1 VCARVGEKEREK
13 EREERGKFNTI
24 HVMYAQGKDGQ
35 VAFVIYGPKGFEES
49 GGFPYRLVFDT
60 QDAAAIT
67 SIVGGLATKNRTEA
81 LVYGQE
87 IEYGPV
93 APANVGELSS
103 PACQL
108 RTQFKLEDKIIDTI
122 YGQKFEGLPKVSTDP
137 GAATSERLGISKMDK
152 SFYRN
157 VQNTLVLPPL
167 LLISPKNLPFCPQK
181 CSVTLHKVY
190 RVRVVDSQILWNNT
204 P

>member
-1 VCARVGEKEREK
+1 MCARVGEKESEK
-13 EREERGKFNTI
+13 EREERGKFNRI

-108 RTQFKLEDKIIDTI
+108 RTQFKLEDQIVDTI

-167 LLISPKNLPFCPQK
+167 LISSNFLPFRPQK

-190 RVRVVDSQILWNNT
+190 RVRVVDSQTLWNNT

>member
-1 VCARVGEKEREK
+1 MCARVGEKESEK
-13 EREERGKFNTI
+13 EREERGKFNRI

-108 RTQFKLEDKIIDTI
+108 RTQFKSEDKIVDTI

-137 GAATSERLGISKMDK
+137 GAAATSERLGISKMNK

-167 LLISPKNLPFCPQK
+167 LLISSTFLPFCPQK
-181 CSVTLHKVY
+181 SPVTLHKVY
-190 RVRVVDSQILWNNT
+190 RVRAVD
-204 P
+204 